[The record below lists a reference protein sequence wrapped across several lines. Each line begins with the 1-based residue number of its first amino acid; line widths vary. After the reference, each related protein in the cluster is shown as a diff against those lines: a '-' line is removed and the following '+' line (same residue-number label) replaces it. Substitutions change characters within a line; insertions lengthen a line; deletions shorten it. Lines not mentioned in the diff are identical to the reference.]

1 MSAPYRDFWI
11 IVGLT
16 VGAVVLASASSKV
29 TRPAV
34 TPSQEAS
41 APSDPPEAR
50 QTNTN
55 ADTPSVTRNTPVPEM
70 QITAVEATVD
80 DKVLLPVR
88 DIDPD
93 VRLAFDKAVSIL
105 LAELDTINGEEL
117 GDTRNGSS
125 LSTPEELGA
134 PTAPVSIESPPT
146 DDSLKRTGVTTTNVN
161 MREGP
166 AANYLLVSTLPVGA
180 KVAIL
185 EEEAGWLHVLEAGTG
200 RKGWVNGRF
209 VTDVIN

>member
-1 MSAPYRDFWI
+1 M
-11 IVGLT
+11 
-16 VGAVVLASASSKV
+16 
-29 TRPAV
+29 

-105 LAELDTINGEEL
+105 LAELDTINGGEL